1 MFKNKFW
8 NHIVNFFLWAFYY
21 VNDNKNVDVEHAQIM
36 HCILCYNGP
45 INASNPRTQA
55 RKGLIS
61 YCKINEMKFLK
72 KHVGCRSCNCCKE
85 VWKRS
90 E

>member
-1 MFKNKFW
+1 MKGKKIKTNLKNSRTY
-8 NHIVNFFLWAFYY
+8 IVKTLWALYY

-36 HCILCYNGP
+36 HCIFCYNGP

-61 YCKINEMKFLK
+61 YCKINETTFFKN
-72 KHVGCRSCNCCKE
+72 HVG
-85 VWKRS
+85 
-90 E
+90 